1 VSEISEVRFDID
13 LLEVM
18 IEAFPGGADPE
29 NIMVQACAA
38 VLADRRATLAQLERG
53 SAPG

>member
-1 VSEISEVRFDID
+1 VSEINAVRVDID

-18 IEAFPGGADPE
+18 IEALPGRADPE
-29 NIMVQACAA
+29 DIMVQACAA

-53 SAPG
+53 AAP